1 MSKAKNVKS
10 VYSVMVAGVCVY
22 QSVRLSAAS
31 RAAKRVRKQD
41 GVWVLRSPGLLSASP
56 KKFQGAKWLGGI
68 NGDVAVEI
76 EQQEV

>member
-10 VYSVMVAGVCVY
+10 VYSVMVAGVCAY
-22 QSVRLSAAS
+22 RSVRLSAAS
-31 RAAKRVRKQD
+31 RAAKRLLKQD

-56 KKFQGAKWLGGI
+56 RKFQGAKWFGGV